1 MEASADIIFAFRGSS
16 EWLAQRNLNTY
27 ICPICLTTS
36 PTNFFAQKDPDFPNL
51 GNPDLFKSLPLKF
64 LLKVRFE
71 IFNFNS
77 FLLHRITVTNSNC
90 SVFFRIEVISYT
102 ERCSDLILTAI
113 SLTDISSVIEFAV
126 VVFAKHSINLLSAFV
141 QLLGKRKHTNLNRC
155 KFRMEMHHS
164 TCRTV
169 FQFFLIICCAKKRKY
184 HTVSTK

>member
-36 PTNFFAQKDPDFPNL
+36 PTNFFAQKDPDFPNM

-90 SVFFRIEVISYT
+90 SVFF
-102 ERCSDLILTAI
+102 
-113 SLTDISSVIEFAV
+113 
-126 VVFAKHSINLLSAFV
+126 
-141 QLLGKRKHTNLNRC
+141 
-155 KFRMEMHHS
+155 
-164 TCRTV
+164 
-169 FQFFLIICCAKKRKY
+169 
-184 HTVSTK
+184 